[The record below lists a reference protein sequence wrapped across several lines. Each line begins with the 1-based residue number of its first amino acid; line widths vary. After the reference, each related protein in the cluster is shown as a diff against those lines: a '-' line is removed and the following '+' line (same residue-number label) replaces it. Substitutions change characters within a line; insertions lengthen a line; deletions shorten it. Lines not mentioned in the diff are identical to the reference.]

1 MFGWFKRRRAARL
14 AAAEAARQGLRDR
27 LSIPMPVPGQKA
39 LLPPGSS
46 SSTQCSVHDTRHPL
60 NPLNPANERRVG
72 RRAADAVRASSSSS
86 SSSSTSSLH
95 DPLHPLHPLNPLNQ
109 PAIYYAEAP
118 RRDPEPVA
126 SCAPSVSDDS
136 WSRSSS
142 SSSCSGFDSSSYSS
156 SDSSSSSSSSD
167 SSY

>member
-14 AAAEAARQGLRDR
+14 AAEQARQGLRDR
-27 LSIPMPVPGQKA
+27 LSVAVPVPG
-39 LLPPGSS
+39 
-46 SSTQCSVHDTRHPL
+46 
-60 NPLNPANERRVG
+60 
-72 RRAADAVRASSSSS
+72 RAAVLPSGRASSSSS
-86 SSSSTSSLH
+86 SSSSASSVH

-156 SDSSSSSSSSD
+156 SDSS
-167 SSY
+167 Y

>member
-14 AAAEAARQGLRDR
+14 AAEQARQGLRDR
-27 LSIPMPVPGQKA
+27 LSVAVPVPG
-39 LLPPGSS
+39 
-46 SSTQCSVHDTRHPL
+46 
-60 NPLNPANERRVG
+60 
-72 RRAADAVRASSSSS
+72 RAAVLPSRRASSSSPS
-86 SSSSTSSLH
+86 SSSAHSLH

>member
-14 AAAEAARQGLRDR
+14 AAEQARQGLRDR
-27 LSIPMPVPGQKA
+27 LSVAVPVPGRSA
-39 LLPPGSS
+39 VLPSGRVSS
-46 SSTQCSVHDTRHPL
+46 SSP
-60 NPLNPANERRVG
+60 
-72 RRAADAVRASSSSS
+72 SSSSAH
-86 SSSSTSSLH
+86 SLH

>member
-14 AAAEAARQGLRDR
+14 AAEQARQGLRDR
-27 LSIPMPVPGQKA
+27 LSVAVPVPGRSA
-39 LLPPGSS
+39 VLPSG
-46 SSTQCSVHDTRHPL
+46 
-60 NPLNPANERRVG
+60 
-72 RRAADAVRASSSSS
+72 RASSSSS
-86 SSSSTSSLH
+86 SSSSASSVH

-142 SSSCSGFDSSSYSS
+142 SSSCSGSDSSSYS
-156 SDSSSSSSSSD
+156 SDSSSSSSSPD

>member
-1 MFGWFKRRRAARL
+1 MFGWLKRRRAARL
-14 AAAEAARQGLRDR
+14 AAEQARQGLRDR
-27 LSIPMPVPGQKA
+27 LSVAVPVPGRSA
-39 LLPPGSS
+39 VLPSG
-46 SSTQCSVHDTRHPL
+46 
-60 NPLNPANERRVG
+60 
-72 RRAADAVRASSSSS
+72 RASSSSS
-86 SSSSTSSLH
+86 SSSSASSVH
-95 DPLHPLHPLNPLNQ
+95 DPLHPLHPLHPLNPMNQ

>member
-14 AAAEAARQGLRDR
+14 AAEQARQGLRDR
-27 LSIPMPVPGQKA
+27 LSVAVPVPGRSA
-39 LLPPGSS
+39 VLPSG
-46 SSTQCSVHDTRHPL
+46 
-60 NPLNPANERRVG
+60 
-72 RRAADAVRASSSSS
+72 RASSSSS
-86 SSSSTSSLH
+86 SSSSASSVH
-95 DPLHPLHPLNPLNQ
+95 DPLHPLHPLNPMNQ

-142 SSSCSGFDSSSYSS
+142 SSNCSGFDSSSYSS

>member
-14 AAAEAARQGLRDR
+14 AAEQARQGLRDR
-27 LSIPMPVPGQKA
+27 LSVAVPVPG
-39 LLPPGSS
+39 
-46 SSTQCSVHDTRHPL
+46 
-60 NPLNPANERRVG
+60 
-72 RRAADAVRASSSSS
+72 RAAVLPSGRASSSSS
-86 SSSSTSSLH
+86 SSSSASVH

-126 SCAPSVSDDS
+126 SCAPSASDDS

>member
-14 AAAEAARQGLRDR
+14 AAEQARQGLRDR
-27 LSIPMPVPGQKA
+27 LSVAVPVPGRSA
-39 LLPPGSS
+39 VLPSG
-46 SSTQCSVHDTRHPL
+46 
-60 NPLNPANERRVG
+60 
-72 RRAADAVRASSSSS
+72 RASSSSS
-86 SSSSTSSLH
+86 SSSSASSVH

>member
-14 AAAEAARQGLRDR
+14 AAEQARQGLRDR
-27 LSIPMPVPGQKA
+27 LSVAVPVPGRSA
-39 LLPPGSS
+39 VLPSG
-46 SSTQCSVHDTRHPL
+46 
-60 NPLNPANERRVG
+60 
-72 RRAADAVRASSSSS
+72 RASSSSPS
-86 SSSSTSSLH
+86 SSSAHSLH

>member
-14 AAAEAARQGLRDR
+14 AAEQARQGLRDR
-27 LSIPMPVPGQKA
+27 LSVAVPVPGRTA
-39 LLPPGSS
+39 VLPSG
-46 SSTQCSVHDTRHPL
+46 
-60 NPLNPANERRVG
+60 
-72 RRAADAVRASSSSS
+72 RASSSSS
-86 SSSSTSSLH
+86 SSSSASSVH

-142 SSSCSGFDSSSYSS
+142 SSSCSGSDSSSYSS

>member
-14 AAAEAARQGLRDR
+14 AAEQARQGLRDR
-27 LSIPMPVPGQKA
+27 LSVAVPVPGRSA
-39 LLPPGSS
+39 VLPSG
-46 SSTQCSVHDTRHPL
+46 
-60 NPLNPANERRVG
+60 
-72 RRAADAVRASSSSS
+72 RASSSSPS
-86 SSSSTSSLH
+86 SSSAHSLH
-95 DPLHPLHPLNPLNQ
+95 DPLHPLNPLNQ

>member
-14 AAAEAARQGLRDR
+14 AAEQARQGLRDR
-27 LSIPMPVPGQKA
+27 LSVAVPVPGRSA
-39 LLPPGSS
+39 VLPS
-46 SSTQCSVHDTRHPL
+46 D
-60 NPLNPANERRVG
+60 
-72 RRAADAVRASSSSS
+72 RASSSSS
-86 SSSSTSSLH
+86 SSSSASSVH

>member
-1 MFGWFKRRRAARL
+1 MFGWLKRRRAARL
-14 AAAEAARQGLRDR
+14 AAAEQARQGLRDR
-27 LSIPMPVPGQKA
+27 LSVAVPVPG
-39 LLPPGSS
+39 
-46 SSTQCSVHDTRHPL
+46 
-60 NPLNPANERRVG
+60 
-72 RRAADAVRASSSSS
+72 RAAVLPSGRASSSSS
-86 SSSSTSSLH
+86 SSSSASSVH
-95 DPLHPLHPLNPLNQ
+95 VPLHPLNPINQ

-126 SCAPSVSDDS
+126 HCAPSVSDDS
-136 WSRSSS
+136 WGRSSS

>member
-14 AAAEAARQGLRDR
+14 AAEQARQGLRDR
-27 LSIPMPVPGQKA
+27 LSVAVPVPGRTA
-39 LLPPGSS
+39 VLPSG
-46 SSTQCSVHDTRHPL
+46 
-60 NPLNPANERRVG
+60 
-72 RRAADAVRASSSSS
+72 RASSSSS
-86 SSSSTSSLH
+86 SSSSASSVH

-142 SSSCSGFDSSSYSS
+142 SSGCSGFDSSSYSS

>member
-14 AAAEAARQGLRDR
+14 AAEQARQGLRDR
-27 LSIPMPVPGQKA
+27 LSVAVPVPG
-39 LLPPGSS
+39 
-46 SSTQCSVHDTRHPL
+46 
-60 NPLNPANERRVG
+60 
-72 RRAADAVRASSSSS
+72 RAAVLPSGRASSSSS
-86 SSSSTSSLH
+86 SSSSASSVH
-95 DPLHPLHPLNPLNQ
+95 DPLHPLNPLNQ

>member
-14 AAAEAARQGLRDR
+14 AAEQARQGLRDR
-27 LSIPMPVPGQKA
+27 LSVAVPVPGRSA
-39 LLPPGSS
+39 VLPSG
-46 SSTQCSVHDTRHPL
+46 
-60 NPLNPANERRVG
+60 
-72 RRAADAVRASSSSS
+72 RASSSSS
-86 SSSSTSSLH
+86 SSSSASSVH

-156 SDSSSSSSSSD
+156 SDSGSSSSSSD

>member
-14 AAAEAARQGLRDR
+14 AAEQARQGLRDR
-27 LSIPMPVPGQKA
+27 LSVAVPVPGRSA
-39 LLPPGSS
+39 VLPSG
-46 SSTQCSVHDTRHPL
+46 
-60 NPLNPANERRVG
+60 
-72 RRAADAVRASSSSS
+72 RASSSSS
-86 SSSSTSSLH
+86 SSSSASSVH
-95 DPLHPLHPLNPLNQ
+95 DPLHPLHPLNPMNQ